1 MATKKD
7 QILYCERCGISFLW
21 AQEEQRLGGPKPL
34 LCPGCR
40 RALPAGNRQRGL
52 VKWYNVRKQY
62 GFIVRAEGPEIF
74 AHRSEIQGGKR
85 LRPGDLVEFSVG
97 ESGKGPIAQDIRVI
111 EQAKQALAE
120 ENLP

>member
-21 AQEEQRLGGPKPL
+21 AQEEQRSGNPKPL

-40 RALPAGNRQRGL
+40 RALPRADRQRGL

-62 GFIVRAEGPEIF
+62 GFIVRADGPEIF
-74 AHRSEIQGGKR
+74 AHRREIQGNKR
-85 LRPGDLVEFSVG
+85 LQPGDLVEFSVG
-97 ESGKGPIAQDIRVI
+97 ESGKGPVAQEISVI
-111 EQAKQALAE
+111 ERAKNAPAE
-120 ENLP
+120 TNLP